1 MKRQVMNKIIKTF
14 LCIPFTLVVLL
25 TTSCLKPEPCNSTFQ
40 FEQESVTLKV
50 GEEVTLQ
57 FSGYV
62 SKKTQI
68 SWSVEK
74 PNVASVDNGTVRAL
88 HAGTT
93 LVYAEATINGVKKT
107 AQCTIIVPSEGPQ
120 FTDPNLPK
128 RILQLHPE
136 IDINKD
142 GAISPEEALLLT
154 ELNLAIEDKTK
165 ATAEEKI
172 TSVEGI
178 ELFSNLTSLN
188 LKNQFIK
195 DASPIE
201 ALTKLEKLY
210 ITYTEIPSI
219 QVKGMPALRDLR
231 LFGNKNLTA
240 IDVRSN
246 TKLDTLYIQDTQLSE
261 IDLTNNKELIDLNL
275 NRTKLTRLILA
286 DLPKLNQVLAVKC
299 EISTIL
305 FQGLPTIEKIY
316 IDNNQL
322 TRVALKDLPALMH
335 LSVYSNKLQTL
346 ELDLPKLMFLHAH
359 ENELRSVDLSKLPM
373 LFHLDIDKNPLVK
386 IELSTNK
393 IIRDLRADN
402 TPSLEEINLRNGEY
416 NEDAQYEIKEG
427 NTGLKRVLVDSGD
440 EETHLR
446 NLFPAGSGVAILA
459 Q

>member
-1 MKRQVMNKIIKTF
+1 MNKIIKSI
-14 LCIPFTLVVLL
+14 LSIPFALVVLL
-25 TTSCLKPEPCNSTFQ
+25 TTSCLKPEPCNSKFE
-40 FEQESVTLKV
+40 FEQESIKLKV
-50 GEEVTLQ
+50 GEQVTLK

-68 SWSVEK
+68 SWSVEN

-88 HAGTT
+88 NAGTT
-93 LVYAEATINGVKKT
+93 NVYAEATINGVKKT
-107 AQCTIIVPSEGPQ
+107 ALCTITVNPEGLR

-136 IDINKD
+136 IDTNKD
-142 GAISPEEALLLT
+142 GAITPEEALLLT
-154 ELNLAIEDKTK
+154 ELDLEIKDKTK

-172 TSVEGI
+172 TSIDGI
-178 ELFSNLTSLN
+178 ELFTNLTFLN

-195 DASPIE
+195 DATPVE
-201 ALTKLEKLY
+201 ALKKLEKLY

-219 QVKGMPALRDLR
+219 QVKEMPELRDLR
-231 LFGNKNLTA
+231 LFGNKNIKE

-246 TKLDTLYIQDTQLSE
+246 TKLDTLYIQDTQISE
-261 IDLTNNKELIDLNL
+261 IDVTNNKELIDLNV
-275 NRTKLTRLILA
+275 NRTNLTRLILA

-299 EISTIL
+299 QISSVS
-305 FQGLPTIEKIY
+305 FKGLPAIKKIY

-322 TRVALKDLPALMH
+322 TRVNLKDLPALMH
-335 LSVYSNKLQTL
+335 LSVYNNKLQTL
-346 ELDLPKLMFLHAH
+346 ELDLPKLMFLHTH
-359 ENELRSVDLSKLPM
+359 ENELKSIDLSKLPM

-386 IELSTNK
+386 IDLSSNK
-393 IIRDLRADN
+393 IIRDLRSEYIP
-402 TPSLEEINLRNGEY
+402 TLEEINLRNGEY

-427 NTGLKRVLVDSGD
+427 NTGLKRILVDSGD

-459 Q
+459 E